1 MTMKQNYTFLSLKH
15 GEKMSSSADF
25 VFRQLRP
32 LLFSGDAETAHER
45 MLSSVEMVSKIPGV
59 IPFLRW
65 QFRKESPV
73 LHTKLFGK
81 TVNNPIGLAA
91 GFDKDGRIYPA
102 LFALGF
108 GFVEIGT
115 VTPLPQAGNLKP
127 RIFRLLEDQALVNRL
142 GFNNQGILKMAE
154 KLDSGTKKI
163 PPEEADMINQS
174 SEQHEKFSSGM
185 LGINIGKNG
194 DTSLEKAREDYVSA
208 LSALHPFADY
218 FTINISSPNTEGLRR
233 LQEKQMLR
241 ELLESV
247 CSRRDKLDQNHI
259 RKTPLLVKLSPDLDD
274 QGLQNCTGVI
284 KEFPIQGVIATNTT
298 LDRQQLKSSQK
309 IEQGGLSGKPLK
321 ERSTEVVRTLFQ
333 ELGNEVT
340 IIGTGGIF
348 NGTDAYQKIRAGA
361 AAVQIYTA
369 LIYEGPGLVRRIK
382 QELAELLERD
392 GFNCVTDVIGID
404 S

>member
-1 MTMKQNYTFLSLKH
+1 MFLSLKH
-15 GEKMSSSADF
+15 GMKMSSLADF
-25 VFRQLRP
+25 VFRQLQP
-32 LLFSGDAETAHER
+32 LFFSGDAETAHER

-59 IPFLRW
+59 IHFLSR
-65 QFRKESPV
+65 QFREDLPV

-115 VTPLPQAGNLKP
+115 VTPLPQAGNPKP

-142 GFNNQGILKMAE
+142 GFNSHGIKKLAA
-154 KLDSGTKKI
+154 KLDSRTKVNS
-163 PPEEADMINQS
+163 PEEADKINQS
-174 SEQHEKFSSGM
+174 SEHHENFSSGL

-194 DTSLEKAREDYVSA
+194 DTSLERAREDYVYS

-241 ELLESV
+241 ELLKSV
-247 CSRRDKLDQNHI
+247 CSRRDKLDQNNI
-259 RKTPLLVKLSPDLDD
+259 RQTPLLLKLAPDLDD
-274 QGLQNCTGVI
+274 QGLHNCTRVI

-298 LDRQQLKSSQK
+298 LDRQKLKSSQK
-309 IEQGGLSGKPLK
+309 IEQGGLSGKPLR
-321 ERSTEVVRTLFQ
+321 ERSTEVVRVLFQ

-340 IIGTGGIF
+340 IIGTGGVF
-348 NGTDAYQKIRAGA
+348 SGSDAYEKIRAGA

-369 LIYEGPGLVRRIK
+369 LIYEGPGLVKRVK
-382 QELAELLERD
+382 QELAELLEKD
-392 GFNCVTDVIGID
+392 GINCVTDVIGID

>member
-1 MTMKQNYTFLSLKH
+1 MKQNYTFLSLKH
-15 GEKMSSSADF
+15 GVKMSSSADF

-91 GFDKDGRIYPA
+91 GFDKDGRIYPT

-142 GFNNQGILKMAE
+142 GFNNQGIQKLVE
-154 KLDSGTKKI
+154 KLDLGTKKI
-163 PPEEADMINQS
+163 STEEADMINQS

>member
-1 MTMKQNYTFLSLKH
+1 MPNYTFLSLKH
-15 GEKMSSSADF
+15 GVKMSSSADI

-32 LLFSGDAETAHER
+32 LLFSGDAEIAHER
-45 MLSSVEMVSKIPGV
+45 MLSSVEMASKIPGV

-65 QFRKESPV
+65 QFREESPV

-91 GFDKDGRIYPA
+91 GFDKDGRIYPT

-142 GFNNQGILKMAE
+142 GFNNQGIQKLVE
-154 KLDSGTKKI
+154 KLDLGTKKI
-163 PPEEADMINQS
+163 STEEADMINQS

-194 DTSLEKAREDYVSA
+194 DTSLERAREDYVSA

>member
-1 MTMKQNYTFLSLKH
+1 
-15 GEKMSSSADF
+15 MSSSADF

-32 LLFSGDAETAHER
+32 LFFYGDAETAHER

-91 GFDKDGRIYPA
+91 GFDKDGRIYPT

-142 GFNNQGILKMAE
+142 GFNNQGIQKLVE
-154 KLDSGTKKI
+154 KLDLGTKKI

-218 FTINISSPNTEGLRR
+218 FTINISSPNTEGLRK

>member
-1 MTMKQNYTFLSLKH
+1 
-15 GEKMSSSADF
+15 MSSSADF

-91 GFDKDGRIYPA
+91 GFDKDGRIYPT

-142 GFNNQGILKMAE
+142 GFNNQGIQKLVE
-154 KLDSGTKKI
+154 KLDLGTKKI
-163 PPEEADMINQS
+163 STEEADMINQS

>member
-1 MTMKQNYTFLSLKH
+1 MKQNYTFLSLKH

-73 LHTKLFGK
+73 LYTKLFGK

-142 GFNNQGILKMAE
+142 GFNNQGIQKLAE
-154 KLDSGTKKI
+154 KLDSGTKRI
-163 PPEEADMINQS
+163 STEEADMINQS
-174 SEQHEKFSSGM
+174 SKQYEKFSSGM

-247 CSRRDKLDQNHI
+247 CSRRDKLDRNHI

>member
-1 MTMKQNYTFLSLKH
+1 MRQNYTFLSLKH
-15 GEKMSSSADF
+15 GVKMSSSADF
-25 VFRQLRP
+25 VFRQLQP
-32 LLFSGDAETAHER
+32 LLLSGDAETAHER

-65 QFRKESPV
+65 QFQKESPV

-91 GFDKDGRIYPA
+91 GFDKDGRIYPT

-142 GFNNQGILKMAE
+142 GFNNQGVQKLVE
-154 KLDSGTKKI
+154 KLDLGTKKI
-163 PPEEADMINQS
+163 FTEEADMINQS
-174 SEQHEKFSSGM
+174 SEKHEKFSSGM
-185 LGINIGKNG
+185 LGINFGKNA

-247 CSRRDKLDQNHI
+247 CARREKLDQNNI
-259 RKTPLLVKLSPDLDD
+259 RKTPLLLKLSPDMDD
-274 QGLQNCTGVI
+274 HGLQNCTRVI

-369 LIYEGPGLVRRIK
+369 LIYEGPGLVKRVK

-392 GFNCVTDVIGID
+392 GINCVKDVIGID

>member
-1 MTMKQNYTFLSLKH
+1 MRQNYTFLSLKH
-15 GEKMSSSADF
+15 GVKMSSSADF

-32 LLFSGDAETAHER
+32 LFFSGDAETAHER
-45 MLSSVEMVSKIPGV
+45 MLSSVEMVSKISGV
-59 IPFLRW
+59 IPFLSW
-65 QFRKESPV
+65 QFREDLPV

-115 VTPLPQAGNLKP
+115 VTPLPQAGNPKP
-127 RIFRLLEDQALVNRL
+127 RIFRLLEDQALVNSL
-142 GFNNQGILKMAE
+142 GFNNQGIQKLAE
-154 KLDSGTKKI
+154 KLDSGTKVNY
-163 PPEEADMINQS
+163 PEEAYKINQS
-174 SEQHEKFSSGM
+174 SEQNENFSSGM

-194 DTSLEKAREDYVSA
+194 DTSLERAREDYVSA

-218 FTINISSPNTEGLRR
+218 FTINISSPNTEGLQR

-241 ELLESV
+241 ELLKSV
-247 CSRRDKLDQNHI
+247 CSRRDKLDQNNI
-259 RKTPLLVKLSPDLDD
+259 RQTPLLLKLSPDLDD
-274 QGLQNCTGVI
+274 QGLHDCTRII

-321 ERSTEVVRTLFQ
+321 ERSTEVVRILFQ

-340 IIGTGGIF
+340 IIGTGGVF
-348 NGTDAYQKIRAGA
+348 SGADAYEKIRAGA
-361 AAVQIYTA
+361 TAVQIYTA
-369 LIYEGPGLVRRIK
+369 LIYEGPGLVKRVK
-382 QELAELLERD
+382 QELAELLVRD
-392 GFNCVTDVIGID
+392 GINCVTDVIGID

>member
-1 MTMKQNYTFLSLKH
+1 MKQNYTFLSLKH

-25 VFRQLRP
+25 VFRQLQP

-91 GFDKDGRIYPA
+91 GFDKDGSIYPS

-142 GFNNQGILKMAE
+142 GFNNQGIQKLVE
-154 KLDSGTKKI
+154 KLDLGTKKI
-163 PPEEADMINQS
+163 FPEEDDMINQS

-369 LIYEGPGLVRRIK
+369 LTYEGPGLVRRIK

>member
-91 GFDKDGRIYPA
+91 GFDKDGRIYPT

-142 GFNNQGILKMAE
+142 GFNNQGIQKLVE
-154 KLDSGTKKI
+154 KLDLGTKKI
-163 PPEEADMINQS
+163 STEEADMINQS

>member
-1 MTMKQNYTFLSLKH
+1 MKQNYTFLSLKH

-142 GFNNQGILKMAE
+142 GFNNQGVQKLVE
-154 KLDSGTKKI
+154 KLDLGTKKI
-163 PPEEADMINQS
+163 STEEADMINQS

-382 QELAELLERD
+382 QELSELLERD